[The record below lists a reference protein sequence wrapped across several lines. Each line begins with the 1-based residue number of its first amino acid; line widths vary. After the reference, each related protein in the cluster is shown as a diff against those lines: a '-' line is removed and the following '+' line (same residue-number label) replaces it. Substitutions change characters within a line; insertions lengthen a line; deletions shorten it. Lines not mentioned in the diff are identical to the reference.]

1 MFVECVKVVRLKIK
15 KWFNIFIIEDF
26 FKLKMIFSEEDFVKF
41 WVVLVNIDEWY
52 SREMFIKYFFLLLI
66 LNDFWEDFV
75 VFLLNFEFF
84 DEYSSWI
91 FNILKNKLD
100 CMCCKV

>member
-1 MFVECVKVVRLKIK
+1 
-15 KWFNIFIIEDF
+15 
-26 FKLKMIFSEEDFVKF
+26 
-41 WVVLVNIDEWY
+41 
-52 SREMFIKYFFLLLI
+52 MFIKYFFLLLI

-84 DEYSSWI
+84 DEYSIRI

>member
-84 DEYSSWI
+84 DEYSSRI
-91 FNILKNKLD
+91 FNILKDKLD

>member
-1 MFVECVKVVRLKIK
+1 
-15 KWFNIFIIEDF
+15 
-26 FKLKMIFSEEDFVKF
+26 
-41 WVVLVNIDEWY
+41 
-52 SREMFIKYFFLLLI
+52 MFIKYFFLLLI

-84 DEYSSWI
+84 DEYSSRI